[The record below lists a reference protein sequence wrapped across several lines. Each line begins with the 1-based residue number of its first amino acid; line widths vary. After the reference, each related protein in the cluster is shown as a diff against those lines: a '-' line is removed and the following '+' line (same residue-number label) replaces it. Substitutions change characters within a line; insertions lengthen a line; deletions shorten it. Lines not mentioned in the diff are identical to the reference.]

1 MARNRQR
8 ARDRKARQGNIHHED
23 VSGELEHASGEVE
36 EFDASLIQGADG
48 EASFAAES
56 IRHRIKAVIDA
67 ENPRAILSD
76 DAIVEML
83 QGDGIDIARRTV
95 AKYREQ
101 LGIAS
106 SVQRRREKNLRR
118 G

>member
-1 MARNRQR
+1 M
-8 ARDRKARQGNIHHED
+8 HEST
-23 VSGELEHASGEVE
+23 VSRVTTNKYLATPRGMFELKYFFSA
-36 EFDASLIQGADG
+36 AIQGADG
-48 EASFAAES
+48 EAPFAAES
-56 IRHRIKAVIDA
+56 IRHRIKNLIEGED
-67 ENPRAILSD
+67 PRSVLSD
-76 DAIVEML
+76 DSIVDML

-101 LGIAS
+101 LGISS